1 ALQNASQQMSA
12 QLQNS
17 MTVTV
22 ATNTPNATSANT
34 ATRDDAALLSATNSL
49 PSLASEEGVYVVASG
64 DTVVRIAR
72 RFEISVADLMAMNP
86 ELVATRLKIGQ
97 KVRVS
102 RQTVEDLKARLEAA
116 SSITSFTEQDKA
128 LAAIARDAA
137 KAGEA
142 ALAKLAL
149 AKMTAFTARDQAA
162 LEAAREL
169 VKAGRRAEAI
179 EIAKTITSF
188 TQRDA
193 ALKELAQ

>member
-1 ALQNASQQMSA
+1 MSATLQNAAGQMQQ
-12 QLQNS
+12 QI
-17 MTVTV
+17 
-22 ATNTPNATSANT
+22 ATQINPQRAGITANDQ
-34 ATRDDAALLSATNSL
+34 RPG
-49 PSLASEEGVYVVASG
+49 PSP
-64 DTVVRIAR
+64 TQ
-72 RFEISVADLMAMNP
+72 M
-86 ELVATRLKIGQ
+86 
-97 KVRVS
+97 
-102 RQTVEDLKARLEAA
+102 EDLKARLEAA

-142 ALAKLAL
+142 ALAKQAL
-149 AKMTAFTARDQAA
+149 AKMTSFTARDQVA